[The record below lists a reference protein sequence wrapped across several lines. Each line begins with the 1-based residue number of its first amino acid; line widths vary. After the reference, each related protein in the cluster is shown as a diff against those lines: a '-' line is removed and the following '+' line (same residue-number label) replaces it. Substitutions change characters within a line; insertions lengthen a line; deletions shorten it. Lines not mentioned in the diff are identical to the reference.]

1 MFWKVLILIRVV
13 IIGWLIDLLLC
24 KWVMERFV
32 KVLDVFDDIY
42 IYNEKRDV
50 EIYGIRVVFI
60 KMLVVVWFYYSVIF
74 FIFFIF

>member
-1 MFWKVLILIRVV
+1 
-13 IIGWLIDLLLC
+13 
-24 KWVMERFV
+24 MERFV

-60 KMLVVVWFYYSVIF
+60 KMLVVV
-74 FIFFIF
+74 